1 MLGKPL
7 FPGKNVVHQLELIT
21 DLLGTP
27 SAEVVNKVRNEK
39 ARRYLQ
45 AMKKKPGIPFQQKF
59 PGIRDDALGLLARLL
74 AFDPSQRPTVSAFIY
89 LNCEIRTSATNG
101 GALRQATEALADP
114 YFKKLSKPEREPAS
128 QPISKLEFDFER
140 RKISTD
146 VSSPHSSL
154 YHCSIL
160 QWRYDFLRDLL

>member
-1 MLGKPL
+1 MRVVCYVRRRALPVRGMFECALLCVQILLGKPL

-59 PGIRDDALGLLARLL
+59 PGIRDDTLSLLARLL
-74 AFDPSQRPTVSAFIY
+74 AFDPSQRPTVGSVY
-89 LNCEIRTSATNG
+89 LLE
-101 GALRQATEALADP
+101 LL
-114 YFKKLSKPEREPAS
+114 KPN
-128 QPISKLEFDFER
+128 
-140 RKISTD
+140 
-146 VSSPHSSL
+146 L
-154 YHCSIL
+154 Y
-160 QWRYDFLRDLL
+160 